1 MLKKSEENEAEEVKK
16 VVQTVAFFYAFGGV
30 FLFLLTLVFA
40 SELLGV
46 ISPSHTDDG
55 SFMGS
60 LLSLLY
66 SAGSFIGSLLGL
78 LLLD

>member
-40 SELLGV
+40 S
-46 ISPSHTDDG
+46 D
-55 SFMGS
+55 
-60 LLSLLY
+60 
-66 SAGSFIGSLLGL
+66 
-78 LLLD
+78 